1 MAMGTMIDINPPKA
15 ANNATITFQKI
26 AASPIT
32 TNIIKISI
40 SSILVHI
47 RHC

>member
-1 MAMGTMIDINPPKA
+1 MAIGTMIANNPPMA
-15 ANNATITFQKI
+15 ANNATITFQKM

-47 RHC
+47 KHC